1 MSKDTYRKIVKQL
14 HSGDAQTEKRL
25 EPEDEDGIARTF
37 ADIDSA
43 LCQLKNAE
51 GSEEDGWTVY
61 LDDLDREII
70 REALNEYRLT
80 RARRG
85 APVGHHLFKGR
96 NLILQGARYIYD
108 LLRKKHLGENRRFR
122 DTDLRTRVLIYA
134 VERAKQAHPDVKYKK
149 EIEPNEVL
157 ATKSTWETNEHIRA
171 AFPDAEQWAAAPI
184 ENIQA

>member
-1 MSKDTYRKIVKQL
+1 MSKDTYRKIAEL
-14 HSGDAQTEKRL
+14 ADSGDEKTKKLL

-37 ADIDSA
+37 ADIDNA

-70 REALNEYRLT
+70 YEALNEYQLT

-108 LLRKKHLGENRRFR
+108 LLRKKHLGENRRRFR
-122 DTDLRTRVLIYA
+122 DTDLRTKVLIYA
-134 VERAKQAHPDVKYKK
+134 IKRADPGGKCQ
-149 EIEPNEVL
+149 IEPKEVL

-171 AFPDAEQWAAAPI
+171 AFPDAEQWAAVPI
-184 ENIQA
+184 ENI